1 MSFSMRQTKREN
13 PKNLRKPTN
22 PATGFIERYDMDH
35 EEKTISL
42 SAIGQDAPGLVS
54 KITNKIFELGGNIID
69 VEENCRRGLF
79 SIFLIIDFHQSADS
93 MSSIL
98 NSLKTI
104 EDETGLKVIAGAYD
118 ENEAIWSPD
127 KENHLVTVLG
137 IDRPGIIAAVSSFFL
152 KNNINI
158 ENCRMIARGRFFSM
172 EMMVDVSRM
181 IVDGPSERTQVMDR
195 WKDELKAL
203 CTSLNQS
210 VVIQSEDIFSKMK
223 KLVVFDLETTL
234 LNDFSLD
241 GLLEEIRRQ
250 LASKDRPIR
259 PQNGIDSRIESI
271 AEIAEVLRGMP
282 ASDFEK
288 FGEILRLTPGS
299 LELIRVLKSM
309 GFKIA
314 LLSSGFDLLVKR
326 VFQEAGVDYAFSN
339 TLRVDAHGII
349 TGELEEP
356 LITGNTKKE
365 LLEFIMNVEK
375 IQSDQ
380 VIAIGDGS
388 TRSHFI
394 KNAGLSI
401 AFKPDRESIQ
411 TDGFLRS
418 DRILNLLYCL
428 GIPQKELDRVFQ
440 EGAS

>member
-1 MSFSMRQTKREN
+1 MDREQ
-13 PKNLRKPTN
+13 R
-22 PATGFIERYDMDH
+22 
-35 EEKTISL
+35 TISL
-42 SAIGQDAPGLVS
+42 SAIGLDAPGLVS
-54 KITNKIFELGGNIID
+54 RITNKIFELEGNIVD

-79 SIFLIIDFHQSADS
+79 SIFLIIDFQRSASS

-98 NSLKTI
+98 SSLKTI
-104 EDETGLKVIAGAYD
+104 EDETGLKVVAGAYD
-118 ENEAIWSPD
+118 ENEAIWSPE

-137 IDRPGIIAAVSSFFL
+137 MDRPGIIAAISGFFL

-181 IVDGPSERTQVMDR
+181 IADEPSGRTQVMDP
-195 WKDELKAL
+195 WKGELKEL
-203 CTSLNQS
+203 CASLNQS

-223 KLVVFDLETTL
+223 KLVVFDLESTL
-234 LNDFSLD
+234 LNGFSLD
-241 GLLEEIRRQ
+241 GLMEEIRGQ
-250 LASKDRPIR
+250 LSSKDRLIR
-259 PQNGIDSRIESI
+259 SRDGINGPIESI
-271 AEIAEVLRGMP
+271 AETAEMLRGMP

-299 LELIRVLKSM
+299 FELIRVLKSM

-339 TLRVDAHGII
+339 TLRVDPHGII

-365 LLEFIMNVEK
+365 ILEFIMNVEK

-401 AFKPDRESIQ
+401 AFKPGRESIQ

-418 DRILNLLYCL
+418 DQILNLLYCL
-428 GIPQKELDRVFQ
+428 GIPQNELNRYFQ
-440 EGAS
+440 ESVS

>member
-1 MSFSMRQTKREN
+1 
-13 PKNLRKPTN
+13 
-22 PATGFIERYDMDH
+22 MDH

-79 SIFLIIDFHQSADS
+79 SIFLIIDFHQSAGS

-172 EMMVDVSRM
+172 EMMVDVSRI
-181 IVDGPSERTQVMDR
+181 IVDGPSQRTQVMDR
-195 WKDELKAL
+195 WRDELKEL
-203 CTSLNQS
+203 CASLNQS

-223 KLVVFDLETTL
+223 KLVVFDLESTL

-241 GLLEEIRRQ
+241 GFLEEIRGQ

-271 AEIAEVLRGMP
+271 AETAEVLRGMP